1 MKSSVSIALLLLYVA
16 YLFKGLFPYIEYE
29 LNYEYISEEL
39 CINLEDDLSACK
51 GKCYLNSQIK
61 LFVGDQNSEQG
72 APLESRA
79 EVKVNSHTLANSIK
93 LSLNSDC
100 IESEFLIVDTHLR
113 NNVILELETPPPKQL
128 G

>member
-39 CINLEDDLSACK
+39 CINLDDDLSACK

-61 LFVGDQNSEQG
+61 LFVGDQNSDQG
-72 APLESRA
+72 IPLESRA
-79 EVKVNSHTLANSIK
+79 EVKISSHTFTNGIRMNKISDIK
-93 LSLNSDC
+93 DSKYITFNTQLSY
-100 IESEFLIVDTHLR
+100 
-113 NNVILELETPPPKQL
+113 NVVLELVTPPPRQL
-128 G
+128 L